1 MNKELNSK
9 IISIKTKEV
18 DHSVVVGLPNKSI
31 SLEESIEQLKKSFQH
46 EDDKTI
52 MNDMIQKLNDES
64 K

>member
-18 DHSVVVGLPNKSI
+18 DHSVVVPIPNKSI
-31 SLEESIEQLKKSFQH
+31 SLEESIEQIKSRFKY

-52 MNDMIQKLNDES
+52 MNDMIQKLKDES